1 MNFIK
6 RIVLIVS
13 CLLLPT
19 LIIAQNFSI
28 SGSVK
33 DEHDQLVSFANVI
46 VSDISNSAIIHGTT
60 TDESGT
66 FKLVELKQSNY
77 AFQVSYLGY
86 ITYRDTLDLSKD
98 LKLKTIILK
107 EKTEELD
114 GVTIIAKKPTVK
126 RLVDRLVFNVE
137 NSTLSENNV
146 LDVLKHT
153 PGVLVRDQ
161 NITVKNRTPSIYIN
175 DRKVHLSS
183 EEVQQLL
190 EGTSATN
197 IKSIEVITN
206 PPTKYEAEGGVVLN
220 IITSKNVISGYNG
233 SVFGNY
239 KQGKK
244 FPKYSIG
251 TSHFFK
257 TKNLNAYV
265 NYSIS
270 PRKDYRQID
279 ESINFF
285 DNNQPANS
293 WETDFERERKTGN
306 QSINTN
312 LEYEL
317 DQNNRIGFTTNIFL
331 SPEKSTEQTAN
342 STTAVYNSANQL
354 DSTFVTSNSLI
365 SKKNNLAFTLDYLHK
380 FKREGEKL
388 LVSAHHT
395 SFDFTSN
402 QNVDTD
408 YYWPDNSLIRNSMFQ
423 TLSSQEIKLYTGQI
437 DYELPIKETKLLEA
451 GAKFTDIDSKNIL
464 EQYNF
469 MNGQSVIDPLN
480 SDNFL
485 YDETIY
491 ASYLSYTSDF
501 ENWNL
506 KLGLRA
512 EYTDI
517 KSNSQS
523 TNTLNE
529 NDYFKLFPSF
539 HILKPLSEEN
549 ELYFNYNKRIQRP
562 RYRELNPFKYYLN
575 ENNYIVGDPE
585 LKPQIDDVLT
595 FGYTFRKDFTFEL
608 YYRYER
614 NPIIELTIQDNENNE
629 LQYAYTNLD
638 HAITYGLDF
647 TTYTELFPNWN
658 LYALASVF
666 YYDNKFY
673 SQDNQN
679 DLLNNDKWS
688 FYTQIINYFSF
699 LKDNS
704 LTADLTFLFI
714 SPVAEGPV
722 DVSSRSSLDINLRKT
737 FCNKRASLS
746 LGFTDIF
753 DTLNFNQTT
762 RYQNQDIYSD
772 WYTENKMFTIGFNY
786 KFGNFRLTNNKKEI
800 DLKERDRLKERD

>member
-1 MNFIK
+1 M
-6 RIVLIVS
+6 
-13 CLLLPT
+13 
-19 LIIAQNFSI
+19 AQKLSI

-33 DEHDQLVSFANVI
+33 DEKDLPISFANV
-46 VSDISNSAIIHGTT
+46 VVSNSDNAEFVYGTT
-60 TDESGT
+60 TDETGL
-66 FKLVELKQSNY
+66 FLIEELNPNSY
-77 AFQVSYLGY
+77 ILEVSFLGFESHY
-86 ITYRDTLDLSKD
+86 DTINLNKD
-98 LKLKTIILK
+98 TNLKTITLR
-107 EKTEELD
+107 EKTTELD

-161 NITVKNRTPSIYIN
+161 DITVKNTTPSIYIN
-175 DRKVHLSS
+175 DRKVYLSAD
-183 EEVQQLL
+183 EVQQLL

-197 IKSIEVITN
+197 LKSIEVITN
-206 PPTKYEAEGGVVLN
+206 PPAKYEAEGGVVLN
-220 IITSKNVISGYNG
+220 IITSKNMITGYNG

-257 TKNLNAYV
+257 AKNLNVYI

-270 PRKDYRQID
+270 PRKDYRQQY

-285 DNNQPANS
+285 EDNQESSS
-293 WETDFERERKTGN
+293 WKTDYERDRETADQN
-306 QSINTN
+306 INAN

-317 DQNNRIGFTTNIFL
+317 NQNNSIGFTSNILL
-331 SPEKSTEQTAN
+331 SPEKNTKQIAN
-342 STTAVYNSANQL
+342 SVTEVYSSTNQL
-354 DSTFVTSNSLI
+354 DSTFIADNSLI
-365 SKKNNLAFTLDYLHK
+365 SKKNNLAFTIDYLHK
-380 FKREGEKL
+380 FNREGEKL
-388 LVSAHHT
+388 SISAHHT
-395 SFDFTSN
+395 NFDFTSN
-402 QNVDTD
+402 QNVDTE
-408 YYWPDNSLIRNSMFQ
+408 YFWPDNILIRNSMFQ
-423 TLSSQEIKLYTGQI
+423 TLSNQEIKLYTGQI
-437 DYELPIKETKLLEA
+437 DYELPFNETKLFQT
-451 GAKFTDIDSKNIL
+451 GAKITDINSKNVL

-469 MNGQSVIDPLN
+469 QNGQSTIDTQ
-480 SDNFL
+480 SFDEFL

-491 ASYLSYTSDF
+491 ASYLSYGSDF
-501 ENWNL
+501 ENWNF

-517 KSNSQS
+517 KSNSIS
-523 TNTLNE
+523 TNTLND

-539 HILKPLSEEN
+539 HILKELSEES
-549 ELYFNYNKRIQRP
+549 EMYFNYNKRIQRP

-575 ENNYIVGDPE
+575 EYIYVEGDPE

-595 FGYTFRKDFTFEL
+595 LGYTFKNDFTFEA

-614 NPIIELTIQDNENNE
+614 NETVELTIQNNENNE

-647 TTYTELFPNWN
+647 TCYTELLKDWN

-666 YYDNKFY
+666 YYDNKFH
-673 SQDNQN
+673 SQENSD

-688 FYTQIINYFSF
+688 FYTQRINYFTF
-699 LKDNS
+699 LKDKS

-714 SPVAEGPV
+714 SPIAEGPV

-737 FCNKRASLS
+737 FWNKRASLS
-746 LGFTDIF
+746 FGFTDIF
-753 DTLNFNQTT
+753 DTLNFDQTI
-762 RYQNQDIYSD
+762 RYQNQDIYAN
-772 WYTENKMFTIGFNY
+772 WYLENRMFTFGFNY
-786 KFGNFRLTNNKKEI
+786 KFGNFRLDSNKKDI
-800 DLKERDRLKERD
+800 DLNERDRLEERD